1 MDVRV
6 LPDHRDGELSGSLLP
21 LTGAQANVWFHQQL
35 DPSSVAYNV
44 GQYIEID
51 GVIEPERMARA
62 LQSVVDGAEAYRV
75 RFVVRDGVPF
85 QEVLG
90 PGPVAME
97 QYDLRLEAD
106 PRARHARSSG
116 RGSGSLLM

>member
-21 LTGAQANVWFHQQL
+21 LTGAQANVWYHQQL
-35 DPSSVAYNV
+35 DPGSVAYNI

-62 LQSVVDGAEAYRV
+62 LQSVVDSMEAYRV
-75 RFVVRDGVPF
+75 RFVVREIISSFSVPTASSMSEAF
-85 QEVLG
+85 SSVNSACTC
-90 PGPVAME
+90 PGPFSMA
-97 QYDLRLEAD
+97 
-106 PRARHARSSG
+106 PSSQTP
-116 RGSGSLLM
+116 

>member
-6 LPDHRDGELSGSLLP
+6 LPGHRDGELSGNLLP

-35 DPSSVAYNV
+35 DPGSVAYNV

-62 LQSVVDGAEAYRV
+62 LQIVVDGAEAYRV
-75 RFVVRDGVPF
+75 RFVVRDGLLTNASPLFMVS
-85 QEVLG
+85 VG
-90 PGPVAME
+90 ASMGAIGV
-97 QYDLRLEAD
+97 
-106 PRARHARSSG
+106 G
-116 RGSGSLLM
+116 RGSKGPQLCGMQPGPA

>member
-6 LPDHRDGELSGSLLP
+6 LPDHRDGELSGNLLP

-75 RFVVRDGVPF
+75 HFVVRDGLLTNASPPF
-85 QEVLG
+85 MFSVGAPMGAISVGRASKGPQLCG
-90 PGPVAME
+90 MQPGPA
-97 QYDLRLEAD
+97 
-106 PRARHARSSG
+106 
-116 RGSGSLLM
+116 

>member
-6 LPDHRDGELSGSLLP
+6 LPGHRDGELFGNLLP

-75 RFVVRDGVPF
+75 RFVVRDGLLTNASPPF
-85 QEVLG
+85 MFSVGASMGAIGDGKGSKGPQLCG
-90 PGPVAME
+90 MQPGPA
-97 QYDLRLEAD
+97 
-106 PRARHARSSG
+106 
-116 RGSGSLLM
+116 

>member
-6 LPDHRDGELSGSLLP
+6 LPDHRDGELSGNLLP

-35 DPSSVAYNV
+35 DPGSVAYNV

-51 GVIEPERMARA
+51 GVIAPGRMARA

-75 RFVVRDGVPF
+75 RFVVRDGLLTNASPLSFMFLVGASMGAIG
-85 QEVLG
+85 V
-90 PGPVAME
+90 
-97 QYDLRLEAD
+97 
-106 PRARHARSSG
+106 G
-116 RGSGSLLM
+116 RGSKGPQLCGMQPGPA